1 MTDNGNGLYT
11 RETLA
16 RTDVSART
24 PSGRLRRWWSSMVS
38 WKIRSIWGIFHVQFH
53 GQLKDQKLLC
63 KLLIHPPL
71 PQRCQVRSQRTPCSQ
86 TVIQTLNMKK
96 TTRPLLL
103 DLHLRGPLRFTLLET
118 KLVDPKSGSNMKPCL
133 SCSPARRGM
142 TTQSSPNIHY
152 TRRPSGFLYR
162 FTFTK

>member
-1 MTDNGNGLYT
+1 MELY
-11 RETLA
+11 
-16 RTDVSART
+16 
-24 PSGRLRRWWSSMVS
+24 G
-38 WKIRSIWGIFHVQFH
+38 K
-53 GQLKDQKLLC
+53 LKDHKYLRHISCSIPWPVERSEASLQILN
-63 KLLIHPPL
+63 PSPL
-71 PQRCQVRSQRTPCSQ
+71 PQRCQVRSQRIPCSQ

-162 FTFTK
+162 STFTTS